1 MNLIKELIRF
11 LTVNDAPSTDSC
23 PKRPTEIAAPF
34 PSNELKPPIPT
45 HTIRPPERANMVIR
59 TEIYRKTTIDVTTNG
74 LAFRG
79 KQTKAELSEEQMGIL
94 KRDGYRH
101 GRVNGIEIRWKEDEY
116 RYFELKRPP
125 ESLRDRVGLCG
136 SDNGAWYRIHVTTC
150 EIKTFHQAVELAR
163 TGLRGN
169 VEHT

>member
-1 MNLIKELIRF
+1 MNFFKKIARLLF
-11 LTVNDAPSTDSC
+11 TNDVPLTGSS
-23 PKRPTEIAAPF
+23 PKRTITILPPLT
-34 PSNELKPPIPT
+34 SNERKPPVVT
-45 HTIRPPERANMVIR
+45 YTIRPPERANMVIR